1 MSEQKVDITTLSLHQ
16 LSEIRKSLEAE
27 IDHLS
32 QSGGELRNVMA
43 KYIECS
49 QSVKTASA
57 KATGGAD
64 IMVPLTSSL
73 YVPGKMSENKTYIV
87 DVGTNYY
94 VEKTAEETIK
104 FFDNKVETLNKNLVD
119 LGKLLD
125 DKVTTLRNMDMIYKE
140 KFRQELAK
148 TEKQG
153 DKR

>member
-1 MSEQKVDITTLSLHQ
+1 MSEQKVDITTLSLQQ

-32 QSGGELRNVMA
+32 QSGGELRSVMA
-43 KYIECS
+43 KFIDCS

-57 KATGGAD
+57 KASDGTD

-73 YVPGKMSENKTYIV
+73 YVPGKMSESKTFIV
-87 DVGTNYY
+87 DVGTDYY
-94 VEKTAEETIK
+94 VEKSAEDAIK

-125 DKVTTLRNMDMIYKE
+125 DKVTTLRNMDMVYKE

-148 TEKQG
+148 TEKRS
-153 DKR
+153 DTK

>member
-1 MSEQKVDITTLSLHQ
+1 MSEQKIDITTLSLQQ

-32 QSGGELRNVMA
+32 QSSAELRQVLA
-43 KYIECS
+43 KFIDCG

-57 KATGGAD
+57 KANEGSD

-73 YVPGKMSENKTYIV
+73 YVPGKMSNTNSFIV

-94 VEKTAEETIK
+94 VEKNAEDAIK

-119 LGKLLD
+119 LGKLLE
-125 DKVTTLRNMDMIYKE
+125 DKVTTLRNMDMVYKE

-148 TEKQG
+148 TEKNEG
-153 DKR
+153 KS